1 MRSGYLL
8 LLLVVLVIGSSMSV
22 IYVKHQSRVLFS
34 ELREVQR
41 RQDEEMIQWSRLQ
54 LQIGTLLTQANVE
67 SVARNR
73 LGMVMPEDI
82 RMIRLQGADTAND
95 HQASGAQ

>member
-1 MRSGYLL
+1 MRAGYLL
-8 LLLVVLVIGSSMSV
+8 LLLAVLVIGSGMSV

-67 SVARNR
+67 SMARR
-73 LGMVMPEDI
+73 KLDMVMPEDI
-82 RMIRLQGADTAND
+82 RMIRLHAAGSANGAKRER
-95 HQASGAQ
+95 

>member
-1 MRSGYLL
+1 MHRGYLL
-8 LLLVVLVIGSSMSV
+8 LLLVTLVIGSGMSV

-41 RQDEEMIQWSRLQ
+41 RQDREMIQWSRLQ

-67 SVARNR
+67 SMARR
-73 LGMVMPEDI
+73 KLGMEMPEDI
-82 RMIRLQGADTAND
+82 RMIRLQQTGGTNGA
-95 HQASGAQ
+95 ASGR

>member
-1 MRSGYLL
+1 MRRGHWLL
-8 LLLVVLVIGSSMSV
+8 LLSILVIGSGMSV

-34 ELREVQR
+34 ELRELQR

-67 SVARNR
+67 STARR
-73 LGMVMPEDI
+73 KLDMVMPEAI
-82 RMIRLQGADTAND
+82 RMIRLPEPDS
-95 HQASGAQ
+95 ASGAK

>member
-1 MRSGYLL
+1 MRSGYWLL
-8 LLLVVLVIGSSMSV
+8 LLAILVVGSGMSV

-67 SVARNR
+67 SVARSR
-73 LGMVMPEDI
+73 LDMAMPEDI
-82 RMIRLQGADTAND
+82 RMIRLQAAQT
-95 HQASGAQ
+95 ASGAR

>member
-1 MRSGYLL
+1 MRSGYWLL
-8 LLLVVLVIGSSMSV
+8 LLAILVVGSGMSV

-67 SVARNR
+67 SVARSR
-73 LGMVMPEDI
+73 LDMVMPEDI
-82 RMIRLQGADTAND
+82 RMIRLQAAQT
-95 HQASGAQ
+95 ASGAR

>member
-1 MRSGYLL
+1 MRASYLL
-8 LLLVVLVIGSSMSV
+8 PLLVVLVIGSGMSV

-67 SVARNR
+67 SMARR
-73 LGMVMPEDI
+73 KLGMVMPEDI
-82 RMIRLQGADTAND
+82 RMIRLQAADSANGAKRER
-95 HQASGAQ
+95 

>member
-1 MRSGYLL
+1 MRSGYWLL
-8 LLLVVLVIGSSMSV
+8 LLAILVVGSGMSV

-95 HQASGAQ
+95 NQASGAQ

>member
-1 MRSGYLL
+1 MRRGYWL
-8 LLLVVLVIGSSMSV
+8 LLLVVLVIGSGMSV

-41 RQDEEMIQWSRLQ
+41 LQDEEMIQWSRLQ

-67 SVARNR
+67 YMARHK

-82 RMIRLQGADTAND
+82 RMIWLQRVET
-95 HQASGAQ
+95 ASGAQTER

>member
-1 MRSGYLL
+1 MHRGYLL
-8 LLLVVLVIGSSMSV
+8 LLLVTLVIGSGMSV

-41 RQDEEMIQWSRLQ
+41 RQDREMIQWSRLQ

-67 SVARNR
+67 SMARR
-73 LGMVMPEDI
+73 KLGMEMPEDI
-82 RMIRLQGADTAND
+82 RMIRLQQAGGMNGA
-95 HQASGAQ
+95 ASGR